1 MDINDIFTP
10 DKAGLIPKTPVAG
23 IDIGSRQSKAVLI
36 ANRQLFTAL
45 TATGLFMKDTAQ
57 ELLDMLFVQS
67 GLKMKDLKYIVAT
80 GYGRVALDFGEI
92 PSRTVTE
99 ISCHG
104 LGASYL
110 GQDIQTIID
119 IGGQDSKVIRI
130 NPEDGKVLDFVMN
143 DKCAAG
149 TGRFLEKVANILEYD
164 VTDLGELSLEA
175 EKPSEIS
182 SQCVVFAES
191 EIISDRAKGEKVQNL
206 AAGVHLSVAKRVNNL
221 LNRVGIV
228 PNVFFSGGVSNNI
241 GMKKTLENF
250 LGFPVT
256 LSPLNAVFTGALGSA
271 LFAGQY
277 AHQLEEHPHHID
289 EDQFIVDLTGLSN
302 AMDKQQEDYI
312 RRSTGKRKNV
322 AYLCTY
328 TPLEVLSAANVS
340 HIRMLHA
347 GNQKEVSA
355 GEAITQSIFCDFTK
369 SSLGGFQEN
378 YPLYAGIDK
387 VYTFYT
393 CDCMRKTAEA
403 IDSHFVPT
411 SIFNMPRLIGNPDSR
426 DYLISEIDGFI
437 NDLEKITKEPINRNK
452 IRDNIRLYNK
462 AKALLREI
470 SGFRKHP
477 NPPLLS
483 SQFQQIARSYYLLP
497 VEELIPRLEE
507 ILLQLRS
514 YSPPKTSR
522 HPIRLMIAG
531 GIIAEGDNKL
541 TNLIENTIPGV
552 RVVVEDNCTGYSPF
566 ARDIVET
573 EEDVLKNIADGYL
586 SQAPCAR
593 MKPLSDR
600 VDFSAALVE
609 EYDVDGVIYY
619 FMKFCPC
626 YGIAK
631 NEFVRRFQEM
641 GLLVLEIPGDYSA
654 GDEGQLKTRL
664 EAFIEV
670 LKEKAVVY
678 A

>member
-1 MDINDIFTP
+1 MDICNIFTV
-10 DKAGLIPKTPVAG
+10 DKVARIPQNPVVG
-23 IDIGSRQSKAVLI
+23 IDIGSSQSKAALL
-36 ANRQLFTAL
+36 ANGEIYTSLA
-45 TATGLFMKDTAQ
+45 ATGLFMKTTAQ
-57 ELLDMLFVQS
+57 ELLEDLFTQS
-67 GLKMKDLKYIVAT
+67 GLGIADLDYIVAT
-80 GYGRVALDFGEI
+80 GYGRIALDFGDI
-92 PSRTVTE
+92 PSRMVTE

-110 GQDIQTIID
+110 GQDIHTIID

-164 VTDLGELSLEA
+164 ITDLGALSLEA
-175 EKPSEIS
+175 VKPAEIS

-206 AAGVHLSVAKRVNNL
+206 AAGVHISVAKRVNNL

-228 PNVFFSGGVSNNI
+228 PNVFFSGGVANNI
-241 GMKKTLENF
+241 GMKKILEDF
-250 LGFPVT
+250 LGFPVVS
-256 LSPLNAVFTGALGSA
+256 SPLDTVFTGAIGSA

-277 AHQLEEHPHHID
+277 AHKHSKQPEHMN
-289 EDQFIVDLTGLSN
+289 EDQFAIDLTNLNNSV
-302 AMDKQQEDYI
+302 DRQQEDYT
-312 RRSTGKRKNV
+312 RRRTGKHKNV

-328 TPLEVLSAANVS
+328 TPLEILSAANVS

-355 GEAITQSIFCDFTK
+355 GESITQSIFCDFTK
-369 SSLGGFQEN
+369 SSLGSFHEN

-411 SIFNMPRLIGNPDSR
+411 GIFNMPRLMGNLDSR
-426 DYLISEIDGFI
+426 NYLATELDGFVR
-437 NDLEKITKEPINRNK
+437 DLEKLTKENIDRNK
-452 IRDNIRLYNK
+452 IREYIRRYNR
-462 AKALLREI
+462 AKELLREI
-470 SGFRKHP
+470 ASFRKYTL
-477 NPPLLS
+477 PPLTS
-483 SQFQQIARSYYLLP
+483 SQFQQIARSYFLLP
-497 VEELIPRLEE
+497 VEELIPQLEQ
-507 ILLQLRS
+507 ILVQLKS
-514 YSPPKTSR
+514 YRPPR
-522 HPIRLMIAG
+522 IQERPIRLMIAG
-531 GIIAEGDNKL
+531 GIIADGDTKL
-541 TNLIENTIPGV
+541 TNLIENANAGV
-552 RVVVEDNCTGYSPF
+552 RVVMEDNCTGYSPF
-566 ARDIVET
+566 DRDIAET
-573 EEDVLKNIADGYL
+573 DDDVLKDLATGYL
-586 SQAPCAR
+586 GQAPCAR

-600 VDFSAALVE
+600 IDFSARLAK
-609 EYDVDGVIYY
+609 EYNVDGVIYY

-641 GLLVLEIPGDYSA
+641 GILVLEIPGDYST

-670 LKEKAVVY
+670 LKEKELTLD
-678 A
+678 